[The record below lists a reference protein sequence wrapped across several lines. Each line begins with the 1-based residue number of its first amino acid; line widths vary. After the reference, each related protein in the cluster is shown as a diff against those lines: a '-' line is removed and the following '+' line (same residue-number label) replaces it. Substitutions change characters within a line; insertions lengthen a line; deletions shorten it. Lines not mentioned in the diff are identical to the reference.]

1 MNDLLMPAAKRAV
14 RRAPR
19 LGLVVLAL
27 AGRCAVAEPVAP
39 LPVARI
45 GEGAYVFYGAQED
58 ASTANQGAIANV
70 GFVIGDRCVA
80 VIDTGGSPVEGERLR
95 ASVRAATDRPVC
107 AVINTHMH
115 PDHVYGNSAFR
126 ADDPQFIGHVHLKPA
141 LAARSQSYSTAAQR
155 TLGEAARGWQLVMPT
170 RDVAPGQPVTLD
182 LGGRTLTLRAWRT
195 AHTDNDMT
203 VYDQHTGTLWA
214 GDLLFAE
221 RIPSLDGSLTG
232 WLAVMDEIETMNP
245 QHVIPGHGPSS
256 DWRAAM
262 AAQRRYLTALADGTR
277 AAIRA
282 HRAMGQAMQDVAA
295 AEKDRWVL
303 FDGYHRRNIAAAYA
317 ELEWEE

>member
-14 RRAPR
+14 RLAPR

-27 AGRCAVAEPVAP
+27 AGRCAVAEAVAP

-45 GEGAYVFYGAQED
+45 GEGAYLFYGAQED
-58 ASTANQGAIANV
+58 ASIANQGAIANV
-70 GFVIGDRCVA
+70 GFVIGERCVA
-80 VIDTGGSPVEGERLR
+80 VIDTGGSPIEGERLR

-141 LAARSQSYSTAAQR
+141 LAARGESYSRTAQR
-155 TLGEAARGWQLVMPT
+155 TLGESARDWQLVMPT
-170 RDVAPGQPVTLD
+170 RDVAPGTPVSLD
-182 LGGRTLTLRAWRT
+182 LGGRQLTVRAWRT
-195 AHTDNDMT
+195 AHTDNDLT
-203 VYDQHTGTLWA
+203 VTDERTGTLWA
-214 GDLLFAE
+214 GDLLFVE
-221 RIPSLDGSLTG
+221 RIPSVDGSVTG
-232 WLAVMDEIETMNP
+232 WLAVMDEIEAMNP
-245 QHVIPGHGPSS
+245 QRIIPGHGPSG

-262 AAQRRYLTALADGTR
+262 TAQRRYLRALADGTR

-282 HRAMGQAMQDVAA
+282 HHTIGQAMQEVAG
-295 AEKDRWVL
+295 AEKDRWLL